1 MPTLLLRLEVP
12 MLFSITC
19 YFPKTLVRQRNTQS
33 SSKPLV
39 SSSKVTSPITNEN
52 STLGIPITT
61 DKEKKK
67 LTHPGPL
74 AVEHSFSGSTCSSF
88 GGWPLN
94 EPRQGCGQVG
104 STRELLALVSLG
116 SHPLHQVL
124 LVSSG
129 CNRRV
134 PYTHQTLIL
143 QKIHLFPSNLYN

>member
-1 MPTLLLRLEVP
+1 MP